1 MKIEVDTNVLKNTLI
16 IVALL
21 LLIGGVTLYVCNEN
35 FRVIINTY
43 IFKRE
48 IIEEDAKNI
57 ELSGEDNEF
66 VYAYDKY
73 IVILKNGKLDFY
85 NSSGNKEYSIDVT
98 ISNPIV
104 TSSGR
109 FLLIAENNGQKFYVI
124 SGQNIVWQNE
134 IEGNINK
141 ININKNGYVSVM
153 VKGTSYKNVI
163 ITYNSEGKELFKTY
177 LQSTNTVAMD
187 ISNDNKYLAIAEVN
201 SSGSTIQSNIKI
213 ISFQKAETDPI
224 NSVVYTYKEENNS
237 LITNIKYQDKAIL
250 VCMYDT
256 GIHLIQEQKDEVFLE
271 TMEDTAYMDI
281 NLKNTVVNIENKQKG
296 ILNTQTQVIFKNI
309 NNKTESL
316 YTLDGITNNLDSCG
330 DNIAINVGDEVH
342 FVNTSGW
349 LVKKY
354 KANKEINNIVIG
366 ENIAGVVYR
375 DKVDIISL

>member
-256 GIHLIQEQKDEVFLE
+256 GVHLIQEQKDEVFLE

-349 LVKKY
+349 LVKRY
-354 KANKEINNIVIG
+354 KANKEITNIVIG

>member
-48 IIEEDAKNI
+48 IVEEDAKNI
-57 ELSGEDNEF
+57 ELTGEDNEF

-256 GIHLIQEQKDEVFLE
+256 GVHLIQEQKDEVFLE

-349 LVKKY
+349 LVKRY
-354 KANKEINNIVIG
+354 KANKEITNIVIG